1 MSAQILELR
10 QLLEQRAPD
19 AIPVTHWMAQPVAT
33 GIAGLDAILPGGG
46 LPRGRLTVWMPRGG
60 STAVLRAACHA
71 AVAAGERAAWVD
83 GAGTM
88 PGASWQEGPLLVR
101 PKGRKEALQS
111 AAELLRS
118 GAFALVVLDG
128 AEPEGT
134 ETVRLSRAVREGGGA
149 FVALTASASLA
160 SVRLT
165 SRILPHSY
173 RWRRDPFGDPAE
185 VQDATVQVRA
195 RSLGW
200 NAHAQFR
207 LPVMRYDLRLS
218 LDPELADRRGGGR

>member
-1 MSAQILELR
+1 VSAQILELR

-218 LDPELADRRGGGR
+218 LDPELADRRGDTR